1 MTLLYHIGILPW
13 CGRIVPFAVCFCHF
27 HARFCY
33 WCGILVM
40 SVCKHTSKEKI
51 VNKNTDNHKED
62 EAVVSWPVVF
72 VILALIFAVY
82 NLESFMW

>member
-1 MTLLYHIGILPW
+1 
-13 CGRIVPFAVCFCHF
+13 
-27 HARFCY
+27 
-33 WCGILVM
+33 M